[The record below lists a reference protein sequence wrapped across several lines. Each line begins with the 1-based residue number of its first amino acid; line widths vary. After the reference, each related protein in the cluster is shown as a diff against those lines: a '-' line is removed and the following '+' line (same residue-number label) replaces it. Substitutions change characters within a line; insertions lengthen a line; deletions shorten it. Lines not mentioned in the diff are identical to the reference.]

1 MTRFDHD
8 VILEKRKG
16 QTGAAAAL
24 QCNGLRRVRLST
36 EEALKWLISE
46 KGDRLGGYCTL
57 WDSPSLLS
65 QSPASWS
72 MMTIQEKN
80 SKALVCRISQSPPQ
94 MH

>member
-24 QCNGLRRVRLST
+24 QCNSLRRVRLST

-46 KGDRLGGYCTL
+46 KGDRLRVTAPCGIAHHC
-57 WDSPSLLS
+57 
-65 QSPASWS
+65 
-72 MMTIQEKN
+72 
-80 SKALVCRISQSPPQ
+80 LVSHLPPGV
-94 MH
+94 